1 MNKKI
6 THQLFWVAVLI
17 SLAHLAFPLF
27 SAPKVEKKIDL
38 KGFPEFV
45 TKVMA
50 DWKVPGV
57 AISVVKDSKV
67 IYAEGFGFRNVEQ
80 GLKVT
85 PRTLFAIGSCTKAFT
100 ATAVGILV
108 DEGKIEWDKPVRN
121 YLPAFKLSDPIA
133 SERMTP
139 RDLLCHR
146 SGLPRHD
153 LMWYGSSLSRKELFE
168 RLKYLELNKEFRSVW
183 QYQNLMFMTAGYL
196 VGEVTGTTWEE
207 FVRKRILD
215 PLEMKE
221 SNFSVTES
229 EESSDFSYPY
239 QEKKDK
245 VVRIPFRNLDAIGP
259 AGSIN
264 SNVLEMANWV
274 LFNLNKGRWA
284 DKQIISEAA
293 LAQIHTPQM
302 IVQSPLRHEEMLHSS
317 YGMGWLI
324 SAYKGHLL
332 LTHGG
337 GIDGFIA
344 LVSFMPRDKT
354 AVVILSNLSGNAVPS
369 IISYNLFD
377 RILGLEQTDWNKR
390 LREERAKALEEA
402 EKAKKEVEKD
412 RKTGTTPSH
421 PLEDYAGD
429 YEHPAY
435 GIFSILKE
443 NEGLKGKINSL
454 EFPLAHFHYDIFELK
469 VEEFGLTQ
477 KISFFTDLK
486 GNISSFSVQL
496 EPSLDPIVFNR
507 MPEKKMMEKSFLEKF
522 VGKYEIQNAEVNVF
536 LKAEKTLV
544 LSAPGQPE
552 YELVPYK
559 GTEFNFKGLQGFS
572 VEFMMDEKGA
582 VFEAVFKQPNGVFT
596 AKKK

>member
-6 THQLFWVAVLI
+6 THHLLWIAVLMF
-17 SLAHLAFPLF
+17 LAYLASPLF

-45 TKVMA
+45 TKLLA

-57 AISVVKDSKV
+57 AISVVKDGKV

-121 YLPAFKLSDPIA
+121 YLPTFKLSDPIA
-133 SERMTP
+133 SEHMTP

-153 LMWYGSSLSRKELFE
+153 LMWYGSSLSRKEFFE
-168 RLKYLELNKEFRSVW
+168 RLKYLELSKEFRSAW

-196 VGEVTGTTWEE
+196 VGEVAGTTWEE
-207 FVRKRILD
+207 FVRKMILD

-221 SNFSVTES
+221 SNLSVTES
-229 EESSDFSYPY
+229 EKSSDFSSPY

-245 VVRIPFRNLDAIGP
+245 VVVIPFRNIDSMGP

-264 SNVLEMANWV
+264 SNVLEMANWM
-274 LFNLNKGRWA
+274 LFNLNKGKWG

-293 LAQIHTPQM
+293 LTQIHTPQM
-302 IVQSPLRHEEMLHSS
+302 VMQSPLRHEEMLHSS
-317 YGMGWLI
+317 YSMGWLI

-337 GIDGFIA
+337 GIDGFTA

-354 AVVILSNLSGNAVPS
+354 AVVILSNLSGNVVPS

-390 LREERAKALEEA
+390 LREERAQALEEA

-429 YEHPAY
+429 YEHPGY
-435 GIFSILKE
+435 GVLSILKE
-443 NEGLKGKINSL
+443 GEGLKGKINSL
-454 EFPLAHFHYDIFELK
+454 EFPLTHFHYDIFELK
-469 VEEFGLTQ
+469 VEEFRLTQ

-486 GNISSFSVQL
+486 GNISSLSVQL

-522 VGKYEIQNAEVNVF
+522 VGKYEIQNAEVSVF

-559 GTEFNFKGLQGFS
+559 GTEFSFKGLQGFS

-582 VFEAVFKQPNGVFT
+582 VVEAVFKQPNGVFT